1 MHQSP
6 LKQLG
11 GPRREKYAAS
21 EFADG
26 DSEAERRLQRG
37 SQPKA
42 RKFQLRDEV
51 PRGERG
57 GRQYPRG

>member
-11 GPRREKYAAS
+11 APRREKYAAS
-21 EFADG
+21 EFADA
-26 DSEAERRLQRG
+26 DSEVERRLQRG

-42 RKFQLRDEV
+42 LKVQLRDEA
-51 PRGERG
+51 PRG
-57 GRQYPRG
+57 